1 MVGSPTMSP
10 QPEQPENLVLTASL
24 ATGIARVAHGM
35 REAAVLI
42 EEILTLDH
50 TDWETTLMVG
60 DVEFRQT
67 TDGPYPNH
75 QMRVSVRPSAGYAA
89 LNYADNDDPT
99 MSIANSYNARRPLAG
114 IYLIFNGDTGAV
126 FPPAAV
132 IPIADARDALNEWLR
147 TRQRPTCIEW
157 RPYDTY

>member
-1 MVGSPTMSP
+1 MSSH
-10 QPEQPENLVLTASL
+10 PEQPERLVLTASL
-24 ATGIARVAHGM
+24 TTGVARVAHGM

-60 DVEFRQT
+60 DVEFHQT

-89 LNYADNDDPT
+89 LNYTDNDDLK
-99 MSIANSYNARRPLAG
+99 MSIANSYNPRRPLAG
-114 IYLIFNGDTGAV
+114 IYLIFNGDTGSV
-126 FPPAAV
+126 FPQAAV
-132 IPIADARDALNEWLR
+132 IPIAHARNALNEWVR

-157 RPYDTY
+157 RPYDQY